1 MPYWELQ
8 NSDGKHWIIPT
19 KNVSTALGI
28 YQPSYWKG
36 KLLKRILPLFGGI
49 KSIFSPFPLVELPL
63 DSILVKRLEGVFPN
77 HRLEYSLFLGTPSV
91 HQKTVIQIFEG
102 HKILGYAKVSEKEC
116 VKQLFDHEE
125 TILQELSEK
134 GIRNIPRCLYN
145 QKIDD
150 SRALFVMTTEK
161 NGDSVTEH
169 SWTEWHEAFQEE
181 LRQKTHKSVLFE
193 DSDFA
198 HLLKELSLRIDDMPY
213 ETAKVVAAAI
223 KSTMTKYQGKLC
235 DMSVMHGDFTPWNI
249 FRQNDHLYVYD
260 WEYAQRTCPIG
271 LDKCHFLIQSFIY
284 EKHWNTKQ
292 ILGYLIND
300 KRNSTNIETLRM
312 YLLAV
317 LSIYVCRES
326 EGTMNANIDTYL
338 KLLAQLHESYK

>member
-1 MPYWELQ
+1 MQYWELQ

-63 DSILVKRLEGVFPN
+63 DSILVKCLEDVFPN
-77 HRLEYSLFLGTPSV
+77 HRLEFSLFLGTPSV
-91 HQKTVIQIFEG
+91 HKKTVIQIFEDN
-102 HKILGYAKVSEKEC
+102 KILGYAKVSEKEC
-116 VKQLFDHEE
+116 IKQLFDHEE
-125 TILQELSEK
+125 TILQELNEK
-134 GIRNIPRCLYN
+134 GIKNIPKCLYN

-150 SRALFVMTTEK
+150 NRTLFVMTTEK
-161 NGDSVTEH
+161 NRNSVIEH
-169 SWTEWHEAFQEE
+169 SWTECHEAFQEE
-181 LRQKTHKSVLFE
+181 LRQKTQRSVLFE

-198 HLLKELSLRIDDMPY
+198 HLLKELSLRTGDMPY
-213 ETAKVVAAAI
+213 ETANVISKAI
-223 KSTMTKYQGKLC
+223 KSTITKYQGKLC
-235 DMSVMHGDFTPWNI
+235 DMSVMHGDFTPWNM
-249 FRQNDHLYVYD
+249 FRQNDHLYVFD

-271 LDKCHFLIQSFIY
+271 LDKCHFLIQSYIF

-292 ILGYLIND
+292 ILEHLIKKSNL
-300 KRNSTNIETLRM
+300 TNTETLRM

-317 LSIYVCRES
+317 ISIYVCRES
-326 EGTMNANIDTYL
+326 EKTMNANIDTYL
-338 KLLAQLHESYK
+338 KLLTQLHE